1 MIPRII
7 HYCWF
12 GRSPLPKS
20 AQKCIESWKKYF
32 PDYEIREWNEDN
44 FDVNMVPYTAEAY
57 QCKKYAFVSDYARFW
72 ILYNYGGIYFDTD
85 VEVIKPMDDIVSKG
99 AFMGVESPVSKANK
113 VLTVAPGLGI
123 GAEKGMELYQQ
134 LLSYYDK
141 LHFMDKNGNMIQTT
155 VVEYTTNVLID
166 KGLKPV
172 NETQLV
178 SGVSIYP
185 AEYFNPTNLSTRRIH
200 VTHNTRSI
208 HHYAGTWRE
217 VTWVDKVKIFIM
229 KFLPERWLIYC
240 SSRRNKT

>member
-1 MIPRII
+1 
-7 HYCWF
+7 
-12 GRSPLPKS
+12 
-20 AQKCIESWKKYF
+20 
-32 PDYEIREWNEDN
+32 
-44 FDVNMVPYTAEAY
+44 
-57 QCKKYAFVSDYARFW
+57 
-72 ILYNYGGIYFDTD
+72 
-85 VEVIKPMDDIVSKG
+85 
-99 AFMGVESPVSKANK
+99 
-113 VLTVAPGLGI
+113 
-123 GAEKGMELYQQ
+123 
-134 LLSYYDK
+134 
-141 LHFMDKNGNMIQTT
+141 MIQTT

-229 KFLPERWLIYC
+229 KFLPERWLIYW
-240 SSRRNKT
+240 SNKNFK